1 MNTLRQPL
9 SVMIHSALFCSAFLP
24 VISYAQ
30 TPLEM
35 EEIRITATRDAEQSV
50 TLSRNITVIDKT
62 ELEQIQATSVPQTV
76 AHLPNVTLSGG
87 PRESVQSVNIRGL
100 GDNQVLQLVDG
111 VRQNFTSGHRPTYFL
126 EPELIKNVE
135 VLKGPSSALWG
146 SGAIGGVISQNTIHA
161 ADLLKSKDFAG
172 FIKQG
177 YHSNT
182 DKWLTTTALA
192 GRMENVDWL
201 VSGFYRDGNDVE
213 LGNSDNLDGSASRDK
228 GMMAKVDW
236 FIDDNQSA
244 TFNLRK
250 SEINGAVPSNGSAE
264 VGSSN
269 FMIQREN
276 QTDHASVDYRLNPDN
291 PWLNAQL
298 MLYWN
303 NTEMQEYRLSDR
315 RADRTEIETLG
326 VNLNNRTEV
335 RKVRFIYGVDGYQ
348 DKLTTQ
354 RGGLNRPAPPHATT
368 EVWGAFTEA
377 HIPLTTD
384 WQLELGG
391 RYDYFSTEAKNLNND
406 RSDNAF
412 SPSVALVWQTTE
424 KLNMTLRYDEAFR
437 APTAEELYT
446 TGTHFCIPEFPV
458 TGGGELK
465 CNTFLANPNLEPEE
479 SQNIEF
485 IANFR
490 SQSVF
495 TASDHFGITS
505 SVFYNNVDNFIEQRD
520 FGMVVTEFPFFPF
533 ARVDNAGQTTYNNI
547 NKARLKG
554 FELTV
559 NYGLNDFNA
568 ALSYGQTR
576 GEDKQTGE
584 KLSGIPADKWVLDL
598 SQHFVHRSV
607 KTGLRVSHIEAQ
619 NRTPSEDSR
628 DYDRYTLA
636 DIYATWEPATMPNLK
651 LDLSVNNLTDQYYR
665 VAFQELYMPGRDVR
679 LAVTYQ
685 F

>member
-9 SVMIHSALFCSAFLP
+9 SVMIHSVLFCSAFLP

-201 VSGFYRDGNDVE
+201 MSGFYRDGNDVE

-291 PWLNAQL
+291 SWLNAQL

-335 RKVRFIYGVDGYQ
+335 GKLRFIYGVDGYQ
-348 DKLTTQ
+348 DKLSTK
-354 RGGLNRPAPPHATT
+354 RGGVNRPTPMNAKT

-377 HIPLTTD
+377 HIPLATD

-391 RYDYFSTEAKNLNND
+391 RYDYFSTETNISDQD
-406 RSDNAF
+406 RSNDAF
-412 SPSVALVWQTTE
+412 SPSAALVWQTTD
-424 KLNMTLRYDEAFR
+424 KLNLSLRYDEAFR
-437 APTAEELYT
+437 APSVEELYT
-446 TGTHFCIPEFPV
+446 SGTHFCYFGNI
-458 TGGGELK
+458 
-465 CNTFLANPNLEPEE
+465 CNTHIPNPSLKPEE
-479 SQNIEF
+479 SRNWEF
-485 IANFR
+485 SAAYNVKA
-490 SQSVF
+490 VF
-495 TASDHFGITS
+495 KENDRLNLSADI
-505 SVFYNNVDNFIEQRD
+505 FYNDIDNFIEQELTNYAVV
-520 FGMVVTEFPFFPF
+520 FGTPF
-533 ARVDNAGQTTYNNI
+533 AMNSEYRNVDE
-547 NKARLKG
+547 ARLKG

-584 KLSGIPADKWVLDL
+584 KLSGIPADEWVLDL
-598 SQHFVHRSV
+598 SQRFVHRGV
-607 KTGLRVSHIEAQ
+607 KTGLRISHIEAQ
-619 NRTPSEDSR
+619 NRTPSGDSR

-636 DIYATWEPATMPNLK
+636 DIYATWEPVTMPNLK

-679 LAVTYQ
+679 LAVSYQ

>member
-9 SVMIHSALFCSAFLP
+9 SVMIHSVLFCSAFLP

-264 VGSSN
+264 PGSSN

-335 RKVRFIYGVDGYQ
+335 GKVRFIYGVDGYQ

-377 HIPLTTD
+377 HIPLATD

-446 TGTHFCIPEFPV
+446 TGTHFCITSTACNIFIPNAN
-458 TGGGELK
+458 LK
-465 CNTFLANPNLEPEE
+465 PEE

-485 IANFR
+485 ITEFTNQDIFIQQDLLRITANL
-490 SQSVF
+490 
-495 TASDHFGITS
+495 
-505 SVFYNNVDNFIEQRD
+505 FYNNIDNFIEQTVD
-520 FGMVVTEFPFFPF
+520 NPVFSSLPFPPFFSI
-533 ARVDNAGQTTYNNI
+533 DAGNTTYNNVDE
-547 NKARLKG
+547 ARLKG

-598 SQHFVHRSV
+598 SQRFVHRSV